1 MVSKSLASATMK
13 PLVLSMLKDGPKYGF
28 QLVYRARQLYEGQI
42 PWSNSKLYPLLH
54 KMEHDGWVESY
65 WQSSDSGPDRKYY
78 RITAVGEKAL
88 VTVQSEWKMVNA
100 IWSDLWGPE
109 VAIG

>member
-1 MVSKSLASATMK
+1 MISKSLASATMK
-13 PLVLSMLKDGPKYGF
+13 PLVLSMLADGPKYGF
-28 QLVYRARQLYEGQI
+28 QLVYRARQLYDGQV

-65 WQSSDSGPDRKYY
+65 WQASESGPDRKYY
-78 RITAVGEKAL
+78 KITADGVTAL
-88 VTVQSEWKMVNA
+88 ANVQNEWKMVNS
-100 IWSDLWGPE
+100 IWRDLWGPE

>member
-65 WQSSDSGPDRKYY
+65 WKSSDSGPDRKYY
-78 RITAVGEKAL
+78 RITAEGEKAL
-88 VTVQSEWKMVNA
+88 AKVQSEWQMVNA
-100 IWSDLWGPE
+100 IWRDLWGPE